1 MCTTLFIVVKNKTIG
16 SVATMK
22 LKSTVIINRINSDFS
37 SAYRPFSKFP
47 NSGVFWDECI
57 NTVKDSKLMNNIIF
71 CNDILQIPPVKV
83 FIAAKNITTVLT
95 DADKKAIGAFWGFV
109 FKFVFEYKNQKN
121 VSIRINSV
129 KSATYF
135 FDGPKDTEVIK
146 G

>member
-1 MCTTLFIVVKNKTIG
+1 
-16 SVATMK
+16 MK
-22 LKSTVIINRINSDFS
+22 LTPAQIINRINTDFS
-37 SAYRPFSKFP
+37 SAYRPFSNFRD
-47 NSGVFWDECI
+47 SGALWEECLS
-57 NTVKDSKLMNNIIF
+57 TVENPKLMNNIIF